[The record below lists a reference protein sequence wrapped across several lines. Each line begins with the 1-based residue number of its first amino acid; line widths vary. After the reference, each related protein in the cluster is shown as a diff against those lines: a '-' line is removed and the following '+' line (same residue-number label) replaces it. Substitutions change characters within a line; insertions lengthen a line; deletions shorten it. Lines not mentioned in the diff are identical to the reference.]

1 MVKKICLQCRRPMFS
16 PWVGK
21 ISWKRERLPTPV
33 SKSGEF
39 HRERSLAGYSP
50 WDHKELDKTERQTQP
65 KGLENYMS
73 YTFKSLRRVSG
84 P

>member
-1 MVKKICLQCRRPMFS
+1 MFS

-21 ISWKRERLPTPV
+21 ISWERERLPTLV

-50 WDHKELDKTERQTQP
+50 WDHKELDTTERQTHP
-65 KGLENYMS
+65 KDLENYMS